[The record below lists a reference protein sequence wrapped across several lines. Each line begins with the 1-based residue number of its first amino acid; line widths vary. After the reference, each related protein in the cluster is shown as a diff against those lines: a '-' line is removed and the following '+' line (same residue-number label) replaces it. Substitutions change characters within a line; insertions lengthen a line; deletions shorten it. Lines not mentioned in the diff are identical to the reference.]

1 MGAAECEHHITLQ
14 ESMDPA
20 NFNAAR
26 ANYKRLM
33 QCLQGMPGTPGTP
46 LLQPGEA
53 SGPAAS
59 QPSMPAVSLPPPV
72 TTAFGARVC
81 SWPCTF
87 TLYLN
92 SCLTRAPVVCGRYR
106 RPSGIEVARCECHV
120 MLQDFS
126 EEYVAEME
134 AKKKLYEEMID
145 TLNW

>member
-1 MGAAECEHHITLQ
+1 MQLHPLSRYMHMLDKSSCHLYGCCRRIGAAECEHHITLQ

-59 QPSMPAVSLPPPV
+59 QPSMPAVSLTPPV

-92 SCLTRAPVVCGRYR
+92 SC
-106 RPSGIEVARCECHV
+106 
-120 MLQDFS
+120 
-126 EEYVAEME
+126 
-134 AKKKLYEEMID
+134 
-145 TLNW
+145 